1 MSVLTPTDSAE
12 RNITA
17 AFDFATA
24 ILDDPSLLDTVP
36 DGATVVFLPDD
47 DPAMLE
53 SNLRLGDNATRNGA
67 NVYFIHVP
75 TFASHT

>member
-1 MSVLTPTDSAE
+1 MSIVTPTDAAE

-17 AFDFATA
+17 AFDFAAA
-24 ILDDPSLLDTVP
+24 ILDDPALLDTVP

-53 SNLRLGDNATRNGA
+53 SNLRLGTDAARNGA

-75 TFASHT
+75 SLG